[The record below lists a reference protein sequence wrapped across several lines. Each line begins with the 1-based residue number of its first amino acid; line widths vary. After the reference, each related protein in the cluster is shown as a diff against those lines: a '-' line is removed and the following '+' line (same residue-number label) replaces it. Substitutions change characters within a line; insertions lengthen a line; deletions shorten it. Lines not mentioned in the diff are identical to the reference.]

1 MNSIKTTEGIN
12 PNSKDIETKD
22 ISEILEIFN
31 FEDSSIIISINKVL
45 PDIEDLIE
53 LVIQCFKNNGRL
65 IYVGSGTSGRLG
77 ILDASECPPTFGVS
91 SEMVQGIIAGGNKA
105 VFSSIE
111 GAEDS
116 SEEGA
121 KSILDKKI
129 NNSDIVVGISASGTT
144 PYVLGAL
151 EKAKEV
157 GSKTALIQCNNINQK
172 KYIDKCI
179 SIIVGPEII
188 AGSTRMKAG
197 TATKMVLNMITTIS
211 MIKINKT
218 HGNIMSDLKIAN
230 TKLLNRGVN
239 IISDMLLI
247 SKETAEEYLID
258 SKGSIKI
265 AIIMYKHKVSYQE
278 AKSKLARNN
287 NSLSGIID

>member
-1 MNSIKTTEGIN
+1 MNSIKITEEIN
-12 PNSKDIETKD
+12 PNSIGIETKN
-22 ISEILEIFN
+22 ILEILKIFN
-31 FEDSSIIISINKVL
+31 VEDASVITSINKVL
-45 PDIEDLIE
+45 SDIESLIE
-53 LVIQCFKNNGRL
+53 IVIQCFKNNGRL

-91 SEMVQGIIAGGNKA
+91 PEMVQGIIAGGDKA
-105 VFSSIE
+105 VFKSIE
-111 GAEDS
+111 GAEDDLKK
-116 SEEGA
+116 GA

-129 NNSDIVVGISASGTT
+129 NNTDIVVGISASGTT

-151 EKAKEV
+151 EKAKEL
-157 GSKTALIQCNNINQK
+157 GSKTALIQCNNLKQK

-218 HGNIMSDLKIAN
+218 HGNIMSDLKVAN
-230 TKLLNRGVN
+230 DKLLNRGIN
-239 IISDMLLI
+239 IISEMLSV
-247 SKETAEEYLID
+247 SKKIANKYLVD
-258 SKGSIKI
+258 SKGNVKI
-265 AIIMYKHKVSYQE
+265 AIIMCEYKVSLE
-278 AKSKLARNN
+278 KAKSILEKNN
-287 NSLSGIID
+287 NSLSGIIN